1 MTPPASTGSGHSPVH
16 IGVLVS
22 KDTAGQG
29 WGEPPPDPAPGDR
42 WAGHSWG
49 QGDSE
54 VPVLHAG
61 RARGQRGMGTGAPG
75 ILASPGDGT
84 RATFPSV
91 MLGDEEEKDEACGI
105 CLLKSPASPS

>member
-16 IGVLVS
+16 IGVLVPE
-22 KDTAGQG
+22 DTAGRG
-29 WGEPPPDPAPGDR
+29 WGEPPPHPAPGDR

-91 MLGDEEEKDEACGI
+91 MLGDEEEKDEACSI

>member
-1 MTPPASTGSGHSPVH
+1 M
-16 IGVLVS
+16 
-22 KDTAGQG
+22 
-29 WGEPPPDPAPGDR
+29 
-42 WAGHSWG
+42 
-49 QGDSE
+49 
-54 VPVLHAG
+54 LHAG